1 MVVPAR
7 RSRISSAMFGSEAR
21 NALGMVPSASMANA
35 QAATSRVE
43 EIARRAFCAGSRS
56 LGGAL
61 RVRLALWPNRSGARV
76 ALYTVARSGLK
87 PSRACSNRL
96 RP

>member
-1 MVVPAR
+1 L
-7 RSRISSAMFGSEAR
+7 SAMFDSYAR

-43 EIARRAFCAGSRS
+43 EMARRAFCVGSRS

-61 RVRLALWPNRSGARV
+61 RVRLAMRPNRSRARV
-76 ALYTVARSGLK
+76 ALCAVVPSGLK
-87 PSRACSNRL
+87 PSRAFSNRL